1 MGLSLYSRENIMKK
15 EDVTYQTKIGE
26 LLLDLRNPNSK
37 GMNFIF
43 LEGGSDVRLFRKFFD
58 LDKCKVENIP
68 GGNVKLEECV
78 STLLPIH
85 SLVLAIRDADFI
97 RINDPSYYKKNIVL
111 TDYHDIE
118 MTILSGSE
126 SLSALF
132 AEYTSIKNSDFD
144 DTLDKLMILLSPV
157 SLLKLKNDINSRG
170 IKFKSGFIDLLN
182 FNDLKLDI
190 AQYISRVLSIS
201 ENATVTDEIFLQSEV
216 EALNL
221 QSYNLFQ
228 LTNGH
233 DLAQLLASFFNNI
246 HGHRGLSHK
255 DIESNLRV
263 SFNMDAFKK
272 TEVYKDL
279 LKWELDN
286 NTSIF
291 IS

>member
-68 GGNVKLEECV
+68 GGNVKLEECISV
-78 STLLPIH
+78 LLPIH
-85 SLVLAIRDADFI
+85 SLVVAIRDADFI

-111 TDYHDIE
+111 TDCHDIE
-118 MTILSGSE
+118 ITILNYSE

-132 AEYTSIKNSDFD
+132 AEYTSIKDTDFD
-144 DTLDKLMILLSPV
+144 DTLKKLMVLLSPV
-157 SLLKLKNDINSRG
+157 SLLKFKNDMNSRG
-170 IKFKSGFIDLLN
+170 IKFKSGFIDLLDFNN
-182 FNDLKLDI
+182 FKIDLS
-190 AQYISRVLSIS
+190 QYISRVLNSS
-201 ENATVTDEIFLQSEV
+201 ENATVRNEDFLRREVEEIDLQSH
-216 EALNL
+216 NL
-221 QSYNLFQ
+221 LQ

-233 DLAQLLASFFNNI
+233 DLAQVLANFFNKI
-246 HGHRGLSHK
+246 HGHKGLSHK
-255 DIESNLRV
+255 DIESNLRI

-272 TEVYKDL
+272 TEIYKEL
-279 LKWELDN
+279 LKWEIDN
-286 NTSIF
+286 NTSVF
-291 IS
+291 IA